1 MKDRLEEEMKAE
13 MHQHRVRSEMLRE
26 SSKVLDEHIINTK
39 KEIKLRDSRDKR
51 ELKEAKKKELKRI

>member
-1 MKDRLEEEMKAE
+1 MEAE
-13 MHQHRVRSEMLRE
+13 IHQHRVRSEMLRE